1 MNASLCPGESIASR
15 DGRQARGSE
24 MLSKRVWAI
33 LWETENC
40 FFVVVVAVPL
50 SVLIGSAFVN
60 DKKRS
65 DRNKWHK
72 NINKQD
78 YKYKLASWYNFCWVS
93 SFAKGFSNV
102 INLI

>member
-1 MNASLCPGESIASR
+1 MADKPEGVRCLAKGMGYSLR
-15 DGRQARGSE
+15 NWK
-24 MLSKRVWAI
+24 L
-33 LWETENC
+33 

-60 DKKRS
+60 NKKS

-102 INLI
+102 ISNLDEKEIFMKIQLILGV